1 MMRNLLLGASCMSKR
16 SFFTSVFA
24 VLAMLAS
31 AYASGS
37 MITLAD
43 VNNAQVRNSVYSG
56 LYTLNIDGQNVLGM
70 CDDFNTETY
79 VGAVWSAS
87 SYGYADIVG
96 GAPVKFAAGGTARY
110 SQIGYLFSLVPTVT
124 TTQQADINLAIWKI
138 MTPTA
143 ALTLSGNALA
153 YYNTATGGAYNA
165 FDYSSFMRVWTPT
178 PINASQEFLTVPLVP
193 PASVP
198 LPATAWLFMS
208 GLVGLVGVARRAHP

>member
-1 MMRNLLLGASCMSKR
+1 MMRDLSIGASFMSKR

-24 VLAMLAS
+24 VLAVLAS
-31 AYASGS
+31 ACASGS
-37 MITLAD
+37 TIKLVD
-43 VNNAQVRNSVYSG
+43 VHNAQVRNNVYSG

-79 VGAVWSAS
+79 VGAKWSAT
-87 SYGYADIVG
+87 SYDYADIAG

-110 SQIGYLFSLVPTVT
+110 SQIGYLFSLVPSVT

-143 ALTLSGNALA
+143 ALTLSGSALA
-153 YYNTATGGAYNA
+153 YYNTATGGAYNT
-165 FDYSSFMRVWTPT
+165 FDYTSFMRVWTPS
-178 PINASQEFLTVPLVP
+178 PLNASQEFLTVPLAP

-198 LPATAWLFMS
+198 LPAAAWLFMS
-208 GLVGLVGVARRAHP
+208 GLVGLVGVARRA